1 LRDDNAFNAVRCART
16 RAGGRRGGRASF
28 NAGLILFASCLSACR
43 KPPPAW
49 PELRITAEEHA
60 FRMTDSVPAGL
71 VRIVLHNAGTDI
83 HEAMLARFT
92 DTIGT
97 AAKYV
102 DSVRA
107 KVDFPSN
114 AEDVGGAA
122 LTMPGD
128 SSSVWLNLVPGHY
141 VVLCWAGDHLSHGM
155 AHDLWVVASK
165 DPPVPPP
172 TSTRQLTLLDF
183 AFKFDAPLTAGTYV
197 LHVRNNGTEPHEGDM
212 IKETP
217 TAGLREYM
225 AWLDAGSHGLPPV
238 APISGFGDFY
248 PGKEAWVELHLTP
261 GRYFIICGVNAKSDG
276 RPHYKHGMITEF
288 TIR

>member
-1 LRDDNAFNAVRCART
+1 MAV
-16 RAGGRRGGRASF
+16 
-28 NAGLILFASCLSACR
+28 
-43 KPPPAW
+43 
-49 PELRITAEEHA
+49 PELRITAQEYG
-60 FRMTDSVPAGL
+60 FRMPDSVPAGL
-71 VRIVLHNAGTDI
+71 VRITLHNAGAAI
-83 HEAMLARFT
+83 HEAVLARFT

-97 AAKYV
+97 AAEYV

-107 KVDFPSN
+107 KVNFPSN

-141 VVLCWAGDHLSHGM
+141 VVVCWADDHLSRGM
-155 AHDLWVVASK
+155 AHDLWVVPSK
-165 DPPVPPP
+165 DAPLLPPKA
-172 TSTRQLTLLDF
+172 TRQLTLLDF

-197 LHVRNNGTEPHEGDM
+197 LHVRNDGAEAHEGDI

-217 TAGLREYM
+217 TAGLQEYM
-225 AWLDAGSHGLPPV
+225 AWLESGSHGLPPV

-261 GRYFIICGVNAKSDG
+261 GKYFIICGVQAKSDR
-276 RPHYKHGMITEF
+276 RPHYKHGMVSEF
-288 TIR
+288 TIQAARRP